1 MTFDRLVLT
10 ASDFKSQPREVIDLL
25 GLRGFEETFQCEITS
40 ISVTNLMDC
49 LQSERHITATANDDV
64 TTGSEEARIHST
76 ILIHPAESSPVG
88 DKITSLIDDL
98 YFEHNRE
105 IRRSIYK

>member
-1 MTFDRLVLT
+1 
-10 ASDFKSQPREVIDLL
+10 
-25 GLRGFEETFQCEITS
+25 
-40 ISVTNLMDC
+40 MDC
-49 LQSERHITATANDDV
+49 LHSEQNTTATGNDDV

-98 YFEHNRE
+98 YSEQNRK